1 MLSVL
6 LWLLTAMNVT
16 RIVDSLK
23 QYKERG
29 KVMERRKRDF
39 INRIHH
45 YLILWREKKRK
56 TFLQKVIR
64 GGRGWNVT
72 RWIVYLGPSPYLLLL
87 LSNTFSFVI
96 RKDSD
101 FLFIKVSPSETR
113 RRLYFH
119 ATPFALNEFHSA
131 NRRESLPSSTTGFLL
146 FTRFLPTSRQFP
158 WLFFNFHAYFLPP
171 SPPPFLL
178 SVWWKAISARNFAFS
193 LSNQPKAS
201 FTSFHNRIK
210 PALLRSNFHRLKK
223 EIINPFQTLISSLG
237 TTNIRIL

>member
-45 YLILWREKKRK
+45 YLILWREKKK
-56 TFLQKVIR
+56 ENIPPESNT
-64 GGRGWNVT
+64 GREG
-72 RWIVYLGPSPYLLLL
+72 IKLFLLL
-87 LSNTFSFVI
+87 LSNIFSFVI

-171 SPPPFLL
+171 SPPLPPVCLMKSYFREKLRFFIIQQTEGKFHIL
-178 SVWWKAISARNFAFS
+178 P
-193 LSNQPKAS
+193 QP
-201 FTSFHNRIK
+201 N
-210 PALLRSNFHRLKK
+210 
-223 EIINPFQTLISSLG
+223 
-237 TTNIRIL
+237 